1 MYTTRPDQ
9 LMASLLRVNHQQ
21 TSTTSSDAPKQA
33 ATQNVFWA
41 SAAFSGVRCIL
52 QYVVLPFIFPLVG
65 FAANVSEYLFIAI
78 SVIAVASMVMSLRR
92 FWRVNYRYRWH
103 YLVVALIGGGILVAH
118 LVVDVRLLLAA

>member
-65 FAANVSEYLFIAI
+65 FAANVSEYLFIVI

>member
-78 SVIAVASMVMSLRR
+78 SVVAVASMVMSLRR

-118 LVVDVRLLLAA
+118 LVVDVRLLLTA